1 MMKNTTKPITKATK
15 ATKATKPI
23 TKAGKVVKPA
33 SQKAGKVVKPA
44 SQKAGKV
51 TRTVSKKQA
60 RTEAEHDKT
69 LATIRVTAMSKLVK
83 SAADRRDLDSI
94 SAATV
99 ASESATSAIIA
110 LATGIAKRRTWEA
123 LVAGTPNPN
132 VPVLDPATGK
142 RFTKEQREAMKD
154 AAANPFLRYLWFKA
168 QADGCRRKT
177 ASNIITII
185 RNIAKAN
192 GVVPKVHKA
201 NKDVSTIRI
210 VKVQK
215 PGELD
220 AGMGL
225 EAWVIKQADEYPSLA
240 AYLLPALKSYLG
252 EASEQGET
260 E

>member
-1 MMKNTTKPITKATK
+1 MTKNTTKPIAKAAKATK
-15 ATKATKPI
+15 ATKA
-23 TKAGKVVKPA
+23 VKPA
-33 SQKAGKVVKPA
+33 A
-44 SQKAGKV
+44 QKAGKV
-51 TRTVSKKQA
+51 TRTVSKKQT
-60 RTEAEHDKT
+60 RNGAEHDKA
-69 LATIRVTAMSKLVK
+69 LAAIRVTAMSKLIK

-99 ASESATSAIIA
+99 ASETATGNIIA

-123 LVAGTPNPN
+123 LITGTPNPN

-142 RFTKEQREAMKD
+142 RFTKEQREVMKD
-154 AAANPFLRYLWFKA
+154 AAANPFQRYLWFKA
-168 QADGCRRKT
+168 QADGLSRKT
-177 ASNIITII
+177 ASNIITMI
-185 RNIAKAN
+185 RNLAKKN

-201 NKDVSTIRI
+201 DTGTSTIRI

-225 EAWVIKQADEYPSLA
+225 EAWVMKQADEYPSLA

-252 EASEQGET
+252 EASEQGEK